1 MKWACSPLP
10 SVTARSAIDT
20 FGAMPAVF
28 ESVTVPVAV
37 AVVMVAPEGLDS
49 VTVKVSLAS
58 TAVSAR
64 MGTLICWEI
73 TPGAKVSVPVVAV
86 KSDPAVAVPLVVA

>member
-10 SVTARSAIDT
+10 SVTARSAIET
-20 FGAMPAVF
+20 FGNAPAIV
-28 ESVTVPVAV
+28 ESVMVPVAV

-49 VTVKVSLAS
+49 VTAKVSLGS
-58 TAVSAR
+58 TIVSRR

-73 TPGAKVSVPVVAV
+73 TPGAKVKVPVVAV